1 MYIVQNGWPAAN
13 GGVQCRMIL
22 VKLSGG
28 AVPSM
33 SANNVSTVTLTGA
46 VTDSDAIRIPEGRRL
61 SSGEIERML
70 LEARRLVETAVDR
83 HRNEGRLLTAMESDE
98 GVDAAERFIESAER
112 TVAVVLSGR
121 NDQVTARLVARL
133 GRAAARGIDVRVLGR
148 FGLLENPSLL
158 ALLDKYA
165 SGVEVRLLRAPLQE
179 MVLVDGL
186 LSVVW
191 SRVEGPWHEAALVR
205 APAVLRNQRTL
216 FMAAWSLSAALEDHR
231 RLTGRTRS
239 AVARRILLALS
250 SGRTDEVAAREL
262 GVSVRT
268 YRRNVAEITR
278 ELGANSRFQAGARA
292 MELGLLPLAASS
304 PPDNGSPDDST

>member
-1 MYIVQNGWPAAN
+1 MST
-13 GGVQCRMIL
+13 
-22 VKLSGG
+22 VKLTS
-28 AVPSM
+28 
-33 SANNVSTVTLTGA
+33 A
-46 VTDSDAIRIPEGRRL
+46 VTDSGALRIPEGRRL

-83 HRNEGRLLTAMESDE
+83 HRNEERLLTALESEE
-98 GVDAAERFIESAER
+98 GVDAAERHIESAER

-121 NDQVTARLVARL
+121 NDQATARLLARL
-133 GRAAARGIDVRVLGR
+133 GRANARGVDVRVLGR
-148 FGLLENPSLL
+148 ISLLENPSLL
-158 ALLDKYA
+158 TLLDKYA
-165 SGVEVRLLRAPLQE
+165 PGVAVRLVRVPLQE

-186 LSVVW
+186 VSVVW
-191 SRVEGPWHEAALVR
+191 SRVEGPWHEASLVR

-216 FMAAWSLSAALEDHR
+216 FMASWSLSAALEDHR
-231 RLTGRTRS
+231 RLSGRTRS

-292 MELGLLPLAASS
+292 MELGLLPLGATS
-304 PPDNGSPDDST
+304 PLDNVPPDDSA